1 MESFAFAYGI
11 TTQPRVFHGF
21 LRETIGVYS
30 ETSIYQCRMT
40 ALISVP
46 NTRTAFLSI
55 SRKPS
60 VTRLSAVPYTMQ
72 IWNRQCHISERLY
85 KDLVDLLDDV
95 VVVDVL
101 DHDNTSV
108 NSTRAAVTAIDA
120 MKPKPSAAPVLVAV
134 ADNAPNTMMTISRA
148 MIRAIMAR
156 LAYSRRR

>member
-1 MESFAFAYGI
+1 
-11 TTQPRVFHGF
+11 
-21 LRETIGVYS
+21 
-30 ETSIYQCRMT
+30 MT

-85 KDLVDLLDDV
+85 DDDLVDLLDDV

-101 DHDNTSV
+101 DRGNTSM
-108 NSTRAAVTAIDA
+108 NNTRAAVTAIDA
-120 MKPKPSAAPVLVAV
+120 TKPKPSAAPVLVAV
-134 ADNAPNTMMTISRA
+134 ADNAPNTMMTMSRA

-156 LAYSRRR
+156 LAYSRRRW